1 MDEATEKAKKV
12 RKARRSTFTKTLNAL
27 NEKLDTQNP
36 DREEIL
42 VTLELLMEKMKDLEF
57 VTQDIFLLMIDG
69 GATEEQIATESDSID
84 EYKSKFMRAK
94 MRATCVTTTTT
105 ATSTSSV
112 DREMI
117 MRDRRKTY
125 KLPRIELLKFSGSIR
140 EWLQFWSCFKKI
152 HEDADIVDEDKFQY
166 LIQAIVPG
174 SRASELVRSFP
185 PTGENYAKVFKESLR
200 SKGEKSTLSTLYDK
214 LESHLRAFET
224 LGVTTDKCDA
234 MLYPLVESSLPEE
247 LLRAWQ
253 KSTIPGNTEIGYESK
268 DRLIKLMEFLQ
279 SEVEKEERISMAVT
293 GFGLNNEN
301 DMAKK
306 HKPKV
311 DFNKNIPSAT
321 GLLTTKAEKKMCIFC
336 GNDHARAECEKAR
349 KMSFSERQDVIK
361 QKKACF
367 NCLNMGHIYKRCR
380 VPVKC
385 AWCSKRHT
393 LLMCPEMSKDKTPLE
408 GSSGKKAETVSEQNL
423 ANSSCSPAVYL
434 MTLRVKL
441 KNGEIECN
449 VRAIVDT
456 GSQKSY
462 ILRSAASEIGYR
474 PIDKETIMHTL
485 FGGVK
490 SEPRE
495 HNVYLIHA
503 SAVNGRYACS
513 FKATDEEKIC
523 DNVPCVGRGPWLSEL
538 RRLNIE
544 LTDVDS
550 QEDPITILLG
560 ADVVG
565 KLISGNRRNLSS
577 GLVAVE
583 TFLGWT
589 LMGKVPG
596 SVVRTDSALM
606 ITSMFVQEATVPDLW
621 SLDILGITDPA
632 QKKTKEEKDAT
643 VMNDLRQTIKL
654 TSDARYEVQLP
665 WAEDH
670 APLRDNKRLALKRLE
685 AVRRRLQAEDY
696 YKAYDAVLKEW
707 LEEGIIEIV
716 PDAEIEKSAYYL
728 PHRHMVKPNSTT
740 KVRPVFDASA
750 KEGNYPSLN
759 QCLEKGPNMIEL
771 IPTVLLNFRRSRIGV
786 ISDIK
791 KAFLQIDIRN
801 EDRDF
806 LRFLWWKNNK
816 TDQIIV
822 YRHARVVFGVS
833 ISPFILGAVIELHLQ
848 TILARDRRIAGSSR
862 SNSILKLMNSFY
874 VDNCVTSVDS
884 NEELQE
890 FMHTATSV
898 MAEGKFELRGWEY
911 TRDDSCGSPTPV
923 LGMLWNKIEHTL
935 SLNPAALEQNE
946 TKQKVIT
953 KKTILSAV
961 HRVFDPI
968 GFACP
973 AMLCPKLLLQKA
985 WVSGID
991 WDAEVIEEVKTEFLR
1006 WIKELPLL
1014 KEVKISRGM
1023 LAEPINEDS
1032 LSIHTFRDASQNA
1045 YAAVVFARTEGPPGV
1060 RTQLIAAQ
1068 TRVSPVKKV
1077 TIPRLELLAVTVGAT
1092 LIDFVVKVVK
1102 VERISIFMWTDSTT
1116 ALSWIQRESQWNTF
1130 VWNRVQEVRELAEPK
1145 LWRHVP
1151 GGMNPADLP
1160 SRGSTV
1166 KQLIA
1171 SRWWEGPEW
1180 LRRPAKGWPS
1190 GEFEI
1195 NEEDM
1200 NAEREKT
1207 STSLV
1212 SCDERAGLSTE
1223 LTVSQVTSER
1233 MEQLD
1238 WYERYF
1244 STYHKIVRLVGWV
1257 SRFVTYCMNPPSAC
1271 MKGELCAREFSAAEI
1286 KLLKLVQ
1293 QRCFKGV
1300 SDSRLSSLNLCIDK
1314 DGLIRVT
1321 TKITNR
1327 PDTYNF
1333 RYPVVLDS
1341 KDSIVKLLVKESH
1354 ERLCHTGVQTLVS
1367 DIRERYWI
1375 LAARRAAR
1383 RVIDKCVICKRQK
1396 GKRLKAIPTPLPTDR
1411 VRDAAVFEVTGVD
1424 LAGPVFLKVNQKARI
1439 CLFTC
1444 AIYRAVHLELVTSL
1458 STSAFIEGL
1467 RRFVAS
1473 RGRPSVMYSDNGTNF
1488 VGAVKLLRKVD
1499 WKRVSEYSSVQKLDC
1514 RLNPPSAAWW
1524 GGFWERMIG
1533 LLKPLL
1539 RKILGKA
1546 CLSYEEMLTSLCDCE
1561 AIVNARPITYVS
1573 NDPMDLCPLTP
1584 SMFLQEVREIG
1595 MPDCDDV
1602 NRCDINKRLRYR
1614 QMLREDL
1621 RRRFRSECLGKL
1633 SYKSKTRNLASVIG
1647 VGDVVLVGNDDRKRM
1662 DWPLARVMEVI
1673 RGKDGNVRVVRVKT
1687 PRGELMRPVQRLY
1700 PLEVSNN
1707 ERSAMLPRS
1716 SIPCNVTPEPETVMD
1731 NSNDAI
1737 SPCKQF
1743 VTRSGR
1749 ISREPDRLKL

>member
-1 MDEATEKAKKV
+1 
-12 RKARRSTFTKTLNAL
+12 
-27 NEKLDTQNP
+27 
-36 DREEIL
+36 
-42 VTLELLMEKMKDLEF
+42 
-57 VTQDIFLLMIDG
+57 
-69 GATEEQIATESDSID
+69 
-84 EYKSKFMRAK
+84 
-94 MRATCVTTTTT
+94 
-105 ATSTSSV
+105 
-112 DREMI
+112 
-117 MRDRRKTY
+117 
-125 KLPRIELLKFSGSIR
+125 
-140 EWLQFWSCFKKI
+140 
-152 HEDADIVDEDKFQY
+152 
-166 LIQAIVPG
+166 
-174 SRASELVRSFP
+174 
-185 PTGENYAKVFKESLR
+185 
-200 SKGEKSTLSTLYDK
+200 
-214 LESHLRAFET
+214 
-224 LGVTTDKCDA
+224 
-234 MLYPLVESSLPEE
+234 
-247 LLRAWQ
+247 
-253 KSTIPGNTEIGYESK
+253 
-268 DRLIKLMEFLQ
+268 MEFLQ
-279 SEVEKEERISMAVT
+279 SEVENEERISMAVT

-306 HKPKV
+306 HKAKV

-321 GLLTTKAEKKMCIFC
+321 GLLTFKAEKKMCIFC
-336 GNDHARAECEKAR
+336 GNDHASAECEKAR
-349 KMSFSERQDVIK
+349 KMSFSERQDVTK

-385 AWCSKRHT
+385 AWCSRRHT

-408 GSSGKKAETVSEQNL
+408 SSSGKKAETVCEQNL
-423 ANSSCSPAVYL
+423 ANSSCSPSVYL

-441 KNGEIECN
+441 KNGEIERN
-449 VRAIVDT
+449 VRVIVDT

-474 PIDKETIMHTL
+474 PIDKETITHSL

-560 ADVVG
+560 ADVAG

-791 KAFLQIDIRN
+791 KAFLQIGIRN

-833 ISPFILGAVIELHLQ
+833 SSPFILGAVIELHLQ

-923 LGMLWNKIEHTL
+923 LGMLWNKIEDTL

-946 TKQKVIT
+946 TKQKVIM
-953 KKTILSAV
+953 KKTIFSAV

-1014 KEVKISRGM
+1014 KEVEIPRGM

-1032 LSIHTFRDASQNA
+1032 LSIHTFCDASQNA
-1045 YAAVVFARTEGPPGV
+1045 YAAVVFARTEGPLGV
-1060 RTQLIAAQ
+1060 GTQLIAAK

-1077 TIPRLELLAVTVGAT
+1077 TIPRLEL
-1092 LIDFVVKVVK
+1092 
-1102 VERISIFMWTDSTT
+1102 
-1116 ALSWIQRESQWNTF
+1116 ESQWNTF
-1130 VWNRVQEVRELAEPK
+1130 VWNRVQEVRKLTEPK

-1180 LRRPAKGWPS
+1180 LRRPAKDWPS

-1195 NEEDM
+1195 NEEDI
-1200 NAEREKT
+1200 NAERKKI
-1207 STSLV
+1207 STSSV

-1244 STYHKIVRLVGWV
+1244 STYHKIVRLVGW
-1257 SRFVTYCMNPPSAC
+1257 
-1271 MKGELCAREFSAAEI
+1271 
-1286 KLLKLVQ
+1286 
-1293 QRCFKGV
+1293 
-1300 SDSRLSSLNLCIDK
+1300 
-1314 DGLIRVT
+1314 
-1321 TKITNR
+1321 
-1327 PDTYNF
+1327 
-1333 RYPVVLDS
+1333 
-1341 KDSIVKLLVKESH
+1341 
-1354 ERLCHTGVQTLVS
+1354 
-1367 DIRERYWI
+1367 
-1375 LAARRAAR
+1375 
-1383 RVIDKCVICKRQK
+1383 
-1396 GKRLKAIPTPLPTDR
+1396 
-1411 VRDAAVFEVTGVD
+1411 
-1424 LAGPVFLKVNQKARI
+1424 
-1439 CLFTC
+1439 
-1444 AIYRAVHLELVTSL
+1444 
-1458 STSAFIEGL
+1458 
-1467 RRFVAS
+1467 
-1473 RGRPSVMYSDNGTNF
+1473 
-1488 VGAVKLLRKVD
+1488 
-1499 WKRVSEYSSVQKLDC
+1499 
-1514 RLNPPSAAWW
+1514 
-1524 GGFWERMIG
+1524 
-1533 LLKPLL
+1533 
-1539 RKILGKA
+1539 
-1546 CLSYEEMLTSLCDCE
+1546 
-1561 AIVNARPITYVS
+1561 
-1573 NDPMDLCPLTP
+1573 
-1584 SMFLQEVREIG
+1584 EVREIG

-1633 SYKSKTRNLASVIG
+1633 SYESKTRNLASVIG

-1662 DWPLARVMEVI
+1662 DWPLAGVMEVI
-1673 RGKDGNVRVVRVKT
+1673 RGKDGNVRLV
-1687 PRGELMRPVQRLY
+1687 
-1700 PLEVSNN
+1700 
-1707 ERSAMLPRS
+1707 
-1716 SIPCNVTPEPETVMD
+1716 
-1731 NSNDAI
+1731 
-1737 SPCKQF
+1737 
-1743 VTRSGR
+1743 
-1749 ISREPDRLKL
+1749 RLKTARDIEK